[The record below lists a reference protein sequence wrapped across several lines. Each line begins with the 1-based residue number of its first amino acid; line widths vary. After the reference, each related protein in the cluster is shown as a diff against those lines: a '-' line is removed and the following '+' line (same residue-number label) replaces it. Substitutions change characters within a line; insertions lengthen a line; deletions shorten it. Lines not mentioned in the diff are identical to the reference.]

1 MRGLKKKLIATIASV
16 AVLAGAFTIIT
27 KSTYAS
33 YDGNE
38 PFLQGGIEFGILA
51 NYINQTSDMET
62 NFFAGKYQ
70 GNGKHNGNTVPS
82 KANGYGEIRIG
93 ELVGELKLRDYDKN
107 KVTID
112 KKYIREV
119 KDKLASIGE
128 YAESVV
134 NKSDYKIPDIP
145 ENTVTNNYYIDISGV
160 DKDVVY
166 VNMDRAMEAVTKGTL
181 SNGAINFTMR
191 KDQTIV
197 LNVTENLELY
207 LPRYIINIKDGSLPK
222 DELAANVIWNM
233 PYLNNLKLESN
244 NMDATVIAPKAL
256 VNLAATAEGWLVCDQ
271 VVCNNGEWHM
281 IYKGFG
287 KTTKAPTA
295 TPMKEPTKEPA
306 KTPKATPTEEPTKA
320 PVKTPSVTSTSEPT
334 KEPTKAPTETPEVT
348 PTVETTATPEATA
361 TPTIAATI
369 TPTAV
374 PTATPT
380 TTVAAT
386 ATPTVEPTATPTI
399 APTTTAVAT
408 ATPTPVT
415 TVTPVPTMA
424 PTATPFAT
432 PTVVPT
438 ATPFVTPTVAPA
450 ATSSVMP
457 SNVPSV
463 TPTAVP
469 TGTPFATP
477 TVVPTGTPFATP
489 TVVPAGTPTATP
501 NDAGATATPAS
512 SASAAT
518 PTATSTWSA
527 VTPTPTVAAT
537 ATPEGP
543 TATPTANTTA
553 TPTVTNTPATVTEAP
568 TATPTA
574 DAATAT
580 PTADTVTASPSVTPD
595 ESMDP
600 ATTPTPTT
608 KKAGIKDNDTDSHS
622 GTTTISDDN
631 TPLSSASAAK
641 KSSASKKTSIVDDN
655 VPLSDSAPATGDE
668 TNLFIPILAM
678 GASVL
683 AIMLILTLRKKSE

>member
-145 ENTVTNNYYIDISGV
+145 ENTVTNNYYIDISAV

-295 TPMKEPTKEPA
+295 TPTKEPTKEPA

-348 PTVETTATPEATA
+348 PTVEPTATPEATA

-374 PTATPT
+374 STATPT

-399 APTTTAVAT
+399 APTATPTVTAVA
-408 ATPTPVT
+408 
-415 TVTPVPTMA
+415 
-424 PTATPFAT
+424 TATPFAT

-438 ATPFVTPTVAPA
+438 ATPFVTPTVAPT

-463 TPTAVP
+463 TPT
-469 TGTPFATP
+469 
-477 TVVPTGTPFATP
+477 VVPTGTPFATP
-489 TVVPAGTPTATP
+489 AVVPAGTPTATP
-501 NDAGATATPAS
+501 NDAG
-512 SASAAT
+512 
-518 PTATSTWSA
+518 
-527 VTPTPTVAAT
+527 AT

-608 KKAGIKDNDTDSHS
+608 KTAGIKDNDTDSHS

>member
-1 MRGLKKKLIATIASV
+1 MRGLKKKLIAAIASV

-134 NKSDYKIPDIP
+134 NKSDYKIPDIL

-295 TPMKEPTKEPA
+295 TPTKEPTKEPA

-348 PTVETTATPEATA
+348 PTVEPTATPEATA

-399 APTTTAVAT
+399 APTATPTVTAVA
-408 ATPTPVT
+408 
-415 TVTPVPTMA
+415 
-424 PTATPFAT
+424 TATPFAT

-438 ATPFVTPTVAPA
+438 ATPFVTPTVAPT

-463 TPTAVP
+463 TPTA
-469 TGTPFATP
+469 
-477 TVVPTGTPFATP
+477 VPTGTPFATP

-553 TPTVTNTPATVTEAP
+553 TPIVTNTPATVTEAP

-608 KKAGIKDNDTDSHS
+608 KTAGIKDNDTDSHS
-622 GTTTISDDN
+622 GTTTISDDD

>member
-295 TPMKEPTKEPA
+295 TPTKEPTKEPA

-334 KEPTKAPTETPEVT
+334 KEPTKAPTETPKVT
-348 PTVETTATPEATA
+348 STVEPTATPEATA

-399 APTTTAVAT
+399 APTATPTVTAVA
-408 ATPTPVT
+408 
-415 TVTPVPTMA
+415 
-424 PTATPFAT
+424 TATPFAT

-438 ATPFVTPTVAPA
+438 ATPFVTPTVAPT

-463 TPTAVP
+463 TPTA
-469 TGTPFATP
+469 
-477 TVVPTGTPFATP
+477 VPTGTPFATP

-553 TPTVTNTPATVTEAP
+553 TPTVANTPATVTEAP

-608 KKAGIKDNDTDSHS
+608 KTAGIKDNDTDSHS
-622 GTTTISDDN
+622 GTTTISDDD

>member
-145 ENTVTNNYYIDISGV
+145 ENTVTYYIDISAV

-295 TPMKEPTKEPA
+295 TPTKEPTKEPA

-334 KEPTKAPTETPEVT
+334 KEPTKAPTETPKVT
-348 PTVETTATPEATA
+348 PTVEPTATPEATA

-399 APTTTAVAT
+399 APTATPTVTAVA
-408 ATPTPVT
+408 
-415 TVTPVPTMA
+415 
-424 PTATPFAT
+424 TATPFAT

-438 ATPFVTPTVAPA
+438 ATPFVTPTVAPT

-477 TVVPTGTPFATP
+477 TVVP
-489 TVVPAGTPTATP
+489 AGTPTVTP
-501 NDAGATATPAS
+501 NDAG
-512 SASAAT
+512 
-518 PTATSTWSA
+518 
-527 VTPTPTVAAT
+527 AT

-608 KKAGIKDNDTDSHS
+608 KTAGIKDNDTDSHS

>member
-51 NYINQTSDMET
+51 NYINQTSDMAT

-145 ENTVTNNYYIDISGV
+145 ENTVTNNYYIDISAV

-295 TPMKEPTKEPA
+295 TPTKEPTKEPA

-334 KEPTKAPTETPEVT
+334 KEPTKAPTETPKVT
-348 PTVETTATPEATA
+348 PTVEPTATPEATA

-399 APTTTAVAT
+399 APTATPTVTAGAT
-408 ATPTPVT
+408 ATT
-415 TVTPVPTMA
+415 
-424 PTATPFAT
+424 FAT

-438 ATPFVTPTVAPA
+438 ATPFVTPTVAPT

-477 TVVPTGTPFATP
+477 TVVP
-489 TVVPAGTPTATP
+489 AGTPTVTP
-501 NDAGATATPAS
+501 NDAGATAK
-512 SASAAT
+512 
-518 PTATSTWSA
+518 
-527 VTPTPTVAAT
+527 
-537 ATPEGP
+537 PEGP

-608 KKAGIKDNDTDSHS
+608 KTAGIKDNDTDSHS

>member
-295 TPMKEPTKEPA
+295 TPTKEPTKEPA

-348 PTVETTATPEATA
+348 PTVEPTATPEATA

-374 PTATPT
+374 STATPT

-399 APTTTAVAT
+399 APTATPTVTAVA
-408 ATPTPVT
+408 
-415 TVTPVPTMA
+415 
-424 PTATPFAT
+424 TATPFAT

-438 ATPFVTPTVAPA
+438 ATPFVTPTVAPT

-477 TVVPTGTPFATP
+477 TVVP
-489 TVVPAGTPTATP
+489 AGTPTVTP
-501 NDAGATATPAS
+501 NDAG
-512 SASAAT
+512 
-518 PTATSTWSA
+518 
-527 VTPTPTVAAT
+527 AT

-608 KKAGIKDNDTDSHS
+608 KTAGIKDNDTDSHS

>member
-1 MRGLKKKLIATIASV
+1 MRGLKKKLIAAIASV

-145 ENTVTNNYYIDISGV
+145 ENTVTNNYYIDISAV
-160 DKDVVY
+160 DIDVVY

-295 TPMKEPTKEPA
+295 TPTKEPTKEPA

-348 PTVETTATPEATA
+348 PTVEPTATPEATA

-374 PTATPT
+374 STATPT

-399 APTTTAVAT
+399 APTATPTVTAVA
-408 ATPTPVT
+408 
-415 TVTPVPTMA
+415 
-424 PTATPFAT
+424 TATPFAT

-438 ATPFVTPTVAPA
+438 ATPFVTPTVAPT

-463 TPTAVP
+463 TPT
-469 TGTPFATP
+469 
-477 TVVPTGTPFATP
+477 VVPTGTPFATP
-489 TVVPAGTPTATP
+489 AVVPAGTPTATP

-518 PTATSTWSA
+518 PTATSMWSA
-527 VTPTPTVAAT
+527 VTPTPTV
-537 ATPEGP
+537 
-543 TATPTANTTA
+543 
-553 TPTVTNTPATVTEAP
+553 
-568 TATPTA
+568 
-574 DAATAT
+574 AATAT

-608 KKAGIKDNDTDSHS
+608 KTAGIKDNDTDSHS

>member
-145 ENTVTNNYYIDISGV
+145 ENTVTNNYYIDISAV

-295 TPMKEPTKEPA
+295 TPTKEPTKEPA

-348 PTVETTATPEATA
+348 PTVEPTATPEATA

-374 PTATPT
+374 STATPT

-399 APTTTAVAT
+399 APTATPTVTAVA
-408 ATPTPVT
+408 
-415 TVTPVPTMA
+415 
-424 PTATPFAT
+424 TATPFAT

-438 ATPFVTPTVAPA
+438 ATPFVTPTVAPT

-477 TVVPTGTPFATP
+477 TVVP
-489 TVVPAGTPTATP
+489 AGTPTATP
-501 NDAGATATPAS
+501 NDAG
-512 SASAAT
+512 
-518 PTATSTWSA
+518 
-527 VTPTPTVAAT
+527 AT

-608 KKAGIKDNDTDSHS
+608 KTAGIKDNDTDSHS

-683 AIMLILTLRKKSE
+683 AIMLMLTLRKKSE

>member
-145 ENTVTNNYYIDISGV
+145 ENTVTNNYYIDISAV

-166 VNMDRAMEAVTKGTL
+166 VNMDRAMEAVTKGIL

-295 TPMKEPTKEPA
+295 TPTKEPTKEPA

-334 KEPTKAPTETPEVT
+334 KEPTKAPTETPKVT
-348 PTVETTATPEATA
+348 PTVEPTATPEATA

-399 APTTTAVAT
+399 APTATPTVTAVA
-408 ATPTPVT
+408 
-415 TVTPVPTMA
+415 
-424 PTATPFAT
+424 TATPFAT

-438 ATPFVTPTVAPA
+438 ATPFVTPTVAPT

-477 TVVPTGTPFATP
+477 TVVP
-489 TVVPAGTPTATP
+489 AGTPTVTP
-501 NDAGATATPAS
+501 NDAG
-512 SASAAT
+512 
-518 PTATSTWSA
+518 
-527 VTPTPTVAAT
+527 AT

-608 KKAGIKDNDTDSHS
+608 KTAGIKDNDTDSHS

>member
-295 TPMKEPTKEPA
+295 TPTKEPTKEPA

-334 KEPTKAPTETPEVT
+334 KEPTKAPTETPKVT
-348 PTVETTATPEATA
+348 PTVEPTATPEATA

-399 APTTTAVAT
+399 APTATPTVTAVA
-408 ATPTPVT
+408 
-415 TVTPVPTMA
+415 
-424 PTATPFAT
+424 TATPFAT

-438 ATPFVTPTVAPA
+438 ATPFVTPTVAPT

-477 TVVPTGTPFATP
+477 TVVP
-489 TVVPAGTPTATP
+489 AGTPTVTP
-501 NDAGATATPAS
+501 NDAG
-512 SASAAT
+512 
-518 PTATSTWSA
+518 
-527 VTPTPTVAAT
+527 AT

-608 KKAGIKDNDTDSHS
+608 KTAGIKDNDTDSHS

>member
-1 MRGLKKKLIATIASV
+1 MRGLKKKLIVTIASV

-399 APTTTAVAT
+399 APTATPTVTAVA
-408 ATPTPVT
+408 
-415 TVTPVPTMA
+415 
-424 PTATPFAT
+424 TATPFAT

-438 ATPFVTPTVAPA
+438 ATPFVTPTVAPT

-463 TPTAVP
+463 
-469 TGTPFATP
+469 TP

>member
-145 ENTVTNNYYIDISGV
+145 ENTVTNNYYIDISAV

-295 TPMKEPTKEPA
+295 TPTKEPTKEPA

-334 KEPTKAPTETPEVT
+334 KEPTKAPTETPKVT
-348 PTVETTATPEATA
+348 PTVEPTATPEATA

-399 APTTTAVAT
+399 APT
-408 ATPTPVT
+408 ATPTVT
-415 TVTPVPTMA
+415 AV
-424 PTATPFAT
+424 PTATPYAT

-438 ATPFVTPTVAPA
+438 ATPFVTPTVAPT

-477 TVVPTGTPFATP
+477 TVVP
-489 TVVPAGTPTATP
+489 AGTPTVTP
-501 NDAGATATPAS
+501 NDAG
-512 SASAAT
+512 
-518 PTATSTWSA
+518 
-527 VTPTPTVAAT
+527 AT

-608 KKAGIKDNDTDSHS
+608 KTAGIKDNDTDSHS

>member
-181 SNGAINFTMR
+181 SNGAINFTMC

-295 TPMKEPTKEPA
+295 TPTKEPTKEPA

-334 KEPTKAPTETPEVT
+334 KEPTKAPTETPKVT
-348 PTVETTATPEATA
+348 STVEPTATPEATA

-399 APTTTAVAT
+399 APTATPTVTAVA
-408 ATPTPVT
+408 
-415 TVTPVPTMA
+415 
-424 PTATPFAT
+424 TATPFAT

-438 ATPFVTPTVAPA
+438 ATPFVTPTVAPT

-463 TPTAVP
+463 TPTA
-469 TGTPFATP
+469 
-477 TVVPTGTPFATP
+477 VPTGTPFATP

-608 KKAGIKDNDTDSHS
+608 KTAGIKDNDTDSHS
-622 GTTTISDDN
+622 GTTTISDDD

>member
-1 MRGLKKKLIATIASV
+1 MRGLKKKLIAAIASV

-295 TPMKEPTKEPA
+295 TPTK
-306 KTPKATPTEEPTKA
+306 
-320 PVKTPSVTSTSEPT
+320 EPT

-348 PTVETTATPEATA
+348 PTVEPTATPEATA

-399 APTTTAVAT
+399 APTATPTVTAVA
-408 ATPTPVT
+408 
-415 TVTPVPTMA
+415 
-424 PTATPFAT
+424 TATPFAT

-438 ATPFVTPTVAPA
+438 ATPFVTPTVAPT

-463 TPTAVP
+463 
-469 TGTPFATP
+469 TP

-489 TVVPAGTPTATP
+489 TVVPAGTPTVTP
-501 NDAGATATPAS
+501 NDAG
-512 SASAAT
+512 
-518 PTATSTWSA
+518 
-527 VTPTPTVAAT
+527 AT

-608 KKAGIKDNDTDSHS
+608 KTAGIKDNDTDSHS

>member
-70 GNGKHNGNTVPS
+70 GNGKYNGNTVPS

-145 ENTVTNNYYIDISGV
+145 ENTVTNNYYIDISAV

-295 TPMKEPTKEPA
+295 TPTKEPTKEPA

-334 KEPTKAPTETPEVT
+334 KEPTKAPTETPKVT
-348 PTVETTATPEATA
+348 PTVEPTATPEATA

-399 APTTTAVAT
+399 APTATPTVTAVA
-408 ATPTPVT
+408 
-415 TVTPVPTMA
+415 
-424 PTATPFAT
+424 TATPFAT

-438 ATPFVTPTVAPA
+438 ATPFVTPTVAPT

-477 TVVPTGTPFATP
+477 TVVP
-489 TVVPAGTPTATP
+489 AGTPTVTP
-501 NDAGATATPAS
+501 NDAG
-512 SASAAT
+512 
-518 PTATSTWSA
+518 
-527 VTPTPTVAAT
+527 AT

-608 KKAGIKDNDTDSHS
+608 KTAGIKDNDTDSHS

>member
-145 ENTVTNNYYIDISGV
+145 ENTVTNNYYIDISAV

-295 TPMKEPTKEPA
+295 TPTKEPTKEPA

-334 KEPTKAPTETPEVT
+334 KEPTKAPTETPKVT
-348 PTVETTATPEATA
+348 PTVEPTATPEATA

-399 APTTTAVAT
+399 APTATPTVTAVA
-408 ATPTPVT
+408 
-415 TVTPVPTMA
+415 
-424 PTATPFAT
+424 TATPFAT

-438 ATPFVTPTVAPA
+438 ATPFVTPTVAPT

-457 SNVPSV
+457 SSVPSV

-477 TVVPTGTPFATP
+477 TVVP
-489 TVVPAGTPTATP
+489 AGTPTVTP
-501 NDAGATATPAS
+501 NDAG
-512 SASAAT
+512 
-518 PTATSTWSA
+518 
-527 VTPTPTVAAT
+527 AT

-608 KKAGIKDNDTDSHS
+608 KTAGIKDNDTDSHS

>member
-295 TPMKEPTKEPA
+295 TPTKEPTKEPA

-320 PVKTPSVTSTSEPT
+320 PVKTPSVTSTSKPT

-348 PTVETTATPEATA
+348 PKVEPTATPEATA

-399 APTTTAVAT
+399 APTATPTVTAVA
-408 ATPTPVT
+408 
-415 TVTPVPTMA
+415 
-424 PTATPFAT
+424 TATPFAT

-438 ATPFVTPTVAPA
+438 ATPA
-450 ATSSVMP
+450 
-457 SNVPSV
+457 
-463 TPTAVP
+463 
-469 TGTPFATP
+469 
-477 TVVPTGTPFATP
+477 
-489 TVVPAGTPTATP
+489 VVPAGTPTVTP
-501 NDAGATATPAS
+501 NDAG
-512 SASAAT
+512 
-518 PTATSTWSA
+518 
-527 VTPTPTVAAT
+527 AT

-608 KKAGIKDNDTDSHS
+608 KTAGIKDNDTDSHS
-622 GTTTISDDN
+622 GTTTISDDD

>member
-93 ELVGELKLRDYDKN
+93 ELIGELKLRDYDKN

-295 TPMKEPTKEPA
+295 TPTKEPTKEPA

-320 PVKTPSVTSTSEPT
+320 PVKIPSVTSTSEPT

-348 PTVETTATPEATA
+348 PTVEPTATPEATA

-399 APTTTAVAT
+399 APTATPTVTAVA
-408 ATPTPVT
+408 
-415 TVTPVPTMA
+415 
-424 PTATPFAT
+424 TATPFAT

-438 ATPFVTPTVAPA
+438 ATPFVTPTVAPT

-463 TPTAVP
+463 TPT
-469 TGTPFATP
+469 
-477 TVVPTGTPFATP
+477 VVPTGTPFATP
-489 TVVPAGTPTATP
+489 AVVPAGTPTATP

-512 SASAAT
+512 SASA
-518 PTATSTWSA
+518 
-527 VTPTPTVAAT
+527 
-537 ATPEGP
+537 
-543 TATPTANTTA
+543 ATPTANTTA

-608 KKAGIKDNDTDSHS
+608 KTEGIKDNDTDSHS

>member
-145 ENTVTNNYYIDISGV
+145 ENTVTNNYYIDISAV

-295 TPMKEPTKEPA
+295 TPTKEPTKEPA

-334 KEPTKAPTETPEVT
+334 KEPTKAPTETPKVT
-348 PTVETTATPEATA
+348 PTVEPTATPEATA

-399 APTTTAVAT
+399 APTATPTVTAVA
-408 ATPTPVT
+408 
-415 TVTPVPTMA
+415 
-424 PTATPFAT
+424 TATPFAT

-438 ATPFVTPTVAPA
+438 ATPFVTPTVAPT

-477 TVVPTGTPFATP
+477 TVVPVGTP
-489 TVVPAGTPTATP
+489 TVTP
-501 NDAGATATPAS
+501 NDAG
-512 SASAAT
+512 
-518 PTATSTWSA
+518 
-527 VTPTPTVAAT
+527 AT

-608 KKAGIKDNDTDSHS
+608 KTAGIKDNDTDSHS

>member
-1 MRGLKKKLIATIASV
+1 MGGLKKKLIATIASV

-145 ENTVTNNYYIDISGV
+145 ENTVTNNYYIDISAV

-295 TPMKEPTKEPA
+295 TPTKEPTKEPA

-334 KEPTKAPTETPEVT
+334 KEPTKAPTETPKVT
-348 PTVETTATPEATA
+348 PTVEPTATPEATA

-399 APTTTAVAT
+399 APTATPTVTAVA
-408 ATPTPVT
+408 
-415 TVTPVPTMA
+415 
-424 PTATPFAT
+424 TATPFAT

-438 ATPFVTPTVAPA
+438 ATPFVTPTVAPT

-477 TVVPTGTPFATP
+477 TVVP
-489 TVVPAGTPTATP
+489 AGTPTVTP
-501 NDAGATATPAS
+501 NDAG
-512 SASAAT
+512 
-518 PTATSTWSA
+518 
-527 VTPTPTVAAT
+527 AT

-608 KKAGIKDNDTDSHS
+608 KTAGIKDNDTDSHS

>member
-1 MRGLKKKLIATIASV
+1 MRGLKKKLIAAIASV

-295 TPMKEPTKEPA
+295 TPTKEPTKEPA

-348 PTVETTATPEATA
+348 PTVEPTATPE
-361 TPTIAATI
+361 
-369 TPTAV
+369 
-374 PTATPT
+374 
-380 TTVAAT
+380 AT

-399 APTTTAVAT
+399 APTATPTVTAVA
-408 ATPTPVT
+408 
-415 TVTPVPTMA
+415 
-424 PTATPFAT
+424 TATPFAT

-438 ATPFVTPTVAPA
+438 ATPFVTPTVAPT

-477 TVVPTGTPFATP
+477 TVVP
-489 TVVPAGTPTATP
+489 AGTPTVTP
-501 NDAGATATPAS
+501 NDAG
-512 SASAAT
+512 
-518 PTATSTWSA
+518 
-527 VTPTPTVAAT
+527 AT

-574 DAATAT
+574 DVATAT

-608 KKAGIKDNDTDSHS
+608 KTAGIKDNDTDSHS
-622 GTTTISDDN
+622 GTTTISDDD

>member
-145 ENTVTNNYYIDISGV
+145 ENTVTNNYYIDISAV

-295 TPMKEPTKEPA
+295 TPTKEPTKEPA

-334 KEPTKAPTETPEVT
+334 KEPTKAPTETPKVT
-348 PTVETTATPEATA
+348 PTVEPTATPEATA

-399 APTTTAVAT
+399 APTATPTVTAVA
-408 ATPTPVT
+408 
-415 TVTPVPTMA
+415 
-424 PTATPFAT
+424 TATPFAT

-438 ATPFVTPTVAPA
+438 ATPFVTPTVAPT

-477 TVVPTGTPFATP
+477 TVVPAVTP
-489 TVVPAGTPTATP
+489 TVTP
-501 NDAGATATPAS
+501 NDAG
-512 SASAAT
+512 
-518 PTATSTWSA
+518 
-527 VTPTPTVAAT
+527 AT

-608 KKAGIKDNDTDSHS
+608 KTAGIKDNDTDSHS

>member
-1 MRGLKKKLIATIASV
+1 MRGLKKKLIAAIASV

-295 TPMKEPTKEPA
+295 TPTK
-306 KTPKATPTEEPTKA
+306 
-320 PVKTPSVTSTSEPT
+320 EPT
-334 KEPTKAPTETPEVT
+334 KEPTKAPTETPKVT
-348 PTVETTATPEATA
+348 PTVEPTATPEATA

-399 APTTTAVAT
+399 APTATPTVTAVA
-408 ATPTPVT
+408 
-415 TVTPVPTMA
+415 
-424 PTATPFAT
+424 TATPFAT

-438 ATPFVTPTVAPA
+438 ATPFVTPTVAPT

-463 TPTAVP
+463 TPTA
-469 TGTPFATP
+469 
-477 TVVPTGTPFATP
+477 VPTGTPFATP

-574 DAATAT
+574 D
-580 PTADTVTASPSVTPD
+580 TVTASPSVTPD

-608 KKAGIKDNDTDSHS
+608 KTAGIKDNDTDSHS
-622 GTTTISDDN
+622 GTTTISDDD

>member
-145 ENTVTNNYYIDISGV
+145 ENTVTNNYYIDISAV

-295 TPMKEPTKEPA
+295 TPTKEPTKEPA

-334 KEPTKAPTETPEVT
+334 KEPTKAPTETPKVT
-348 PTVETTATPEATA
+348 PTVEPTATPEATA

-386 ATPTVEPTATPTI
+386 ATPTVEPTATRTI
-399 APTTTAVAT
+399 APTATPTVTAVA
-408 ATPTPVT
+408 
-415 TVTPVPTMA
+415 
-424 PTATPFAT
+424 TATPFAT

-438 ATPFVTPTVAPA
+438 ATPFVTPTVAPT

-477 TVVPTGTPFATP
+477 TVVP
-489 TVVPAGTPTATP
+489 AGTPTVTP
-501 NDAGATATPAS
+501 NDAG
-512 SASAAT
+512 
-518 PTATSTWSA
+518 
-527 VTPTPTVAAT
+527 AT

-608 KKAGIKDNDTDSHS
+608 KTAGIKDNDTDSHS

>member
-1 MRGLKKKLIATIASV
+1 MRGLKKKLIAAIASV

-295 TPMKEPTKEPA
+295 TPTKEPTKEPA

-348 PTVETTATPEATA
+348 PTVEPTATPEATA

-374 PTATPT
+374 STATPT

-399 APTTTAVAT
+399 APTATPTVTAVA
-408 ATPTPVT
+408 
-415 TVTPVPTMA
+415 
-424 PTATPFAT
+424 TATPFAT

-438 ATPFVTPTVAPA
+438 ATPFVTPTVAPT

-477 TVVPTGTPFATP
+477 TVVP
-489 TVVPAGTPTATP
+489 AGTPTATP
-501 NDAGATATPAS
+501 NDAG
-512 SASAAT
+512 
-518 PTATSTWSA
+518 
-527 VTPTPTVAAT
+527 AT

-608 KKAGIKDNDTDSHS
+608 KTAGIKDNDTDSHS

>member
-348 PTVETTATPEATA
+348 PTVETTATP
-361 TPTIAATI
+361 
-369 TPTAV
+369 
-374 PTATPT
+374 
-380 TTVAAT
+380 
-386 ATPTVEPTATPTI
+386 
-399 APTTTAVAT
+399 
-408 ATPTPVT
+408 TPVT

>member
-145 ENTVTNNYYIDISGV
+145 ENTVTNNYYIDISAV

-295 TPMKEPTKEPA
+295 TPTKEPTKEPA

-334 KEPTKAPTETPEVT
+334 KEPTKAPTETPKVT
-348 PTVETTATPEATA
+348 PTVEPTATPEATA

-399 APTTTAVAT
+399 APT
-408 ATPTPVT
+408 
-415 TVTPVPTMA
+415 
-424 PTATPFAT
+424 
-432 PTVVPT
+432 
-438 ATPFVTPTVAPA
+438 
-450 ATSSVMP
+450 
-457 SNVPSV
+457 
-463 TPTAVP
+463 
-469 TGTPFATP
+469 
-477 TVVPTGTPFATP
+477 ATP
-489 TVVPAGTPTATP
+489 TVVPAGTPTVTP
-501 NDAGATATPAS
+501 NDAG
-512 SASAAT
+512 
-518 PTATSTWSA
+518 
-527 VTPTPTVAAT
+527 AT

-608 KKAGIKDNDTDSHS
+608 KTAGIKDNDTDSHS

>member
-295 TPMKEPTKEPA
+295 TPTKEPTKEPA

-334 KEPTKAPTETPEVT
+334 KEPTEAPTETPEVT
-348 PTVETTATPEATA
+348 PTVEPTATPEATA

-399 APTTTAVAT
+399 APTATPTVTAVA
-408 ATPTPVT
+408 
-415 TVTPVPTMA
+415 
-424 PTATPFAT
+424 TATPFAT

-438 ATPFVTPTVAPA
+438 ATPFVTPTVAPT

-477 TVVPTGTPFATP
+477 TVVP
-489 TVVPAGTPTATP
+489 AGTPTVTP
-501 NDAGATATPAS
+501 NDAG
-512 SASAAT
+512 
-518 PTATSTWSA
+518 
-527 VTPTPTVAAT
+527 AT

-608 KKAGIKDNDTDSHS
+608 KTAGIRDNDTDSHS
-622 GTTTISDDN
+622 GTTTISDDD

-668 TNLFIPILAM
+668 TNLFIPILVM

>member
-145 ENTVTNNYYIDISGV
+145 ENTVTNNYYIDISAV

-295 TPMKEPTKEPA
+295 TPTKEPTKEPA

-334 KEPTKAPTETPEVT
+334 KEPTKAPTETPKVT
-348 PTVETTATPEATA
+348 PTVEPTATPEATA

-399 APTTTAVAT
+399 APTATPTVTAVA
-408 ATPTPVT
+408 
-415 TVTPVPTMA
+415 
-424 PTATPFAT
+424 TATPFAT

-438 ATPFVTPTVAPA
+438 ATPFVTPTVAPT

-477 TVVPTGTPFATP
+477 TVVP
-489 TVVPAGTPTATP
+489 AGTPTVTP
-501 NDAGATATPAS
+501 NDAG
-512 SASAAT
+512 
-518 PTATSTWSA
+518 
-527 VTPTPTVAAT
+527 AT

-608 KKAGIKDNDTDSHS
+608 KTAGIKDKDTDSHS

>member
-145 ENTVTNNYYIDISGV
+145 ENTVTNNYYIDISAV

-295 TPMKEPTKEPA
+295 TPTKEPTKEPA

-334 KEPTKAPTETPEVT
+334 KEPTKAPTETPKVT
-348 PTVETTATPEATA
+348 PTVEPTATPEATA

-399 APTTTAVAT
+399 APTATPTVTAVA
-408 ATPTPVT
+408 
-415 TVTPVPTMA
+415 
-424 PTATPFAT
+424 TATPFAT

-438 ATPFVTPTVAPA
+438 ATPFVTPTVAPT

-477 TVVPTGTPFATP
+477 TVVP
-489 TVVPAGTPTATP
+489 AGTPTVTP
-501 NDAGATATPAS
+501 NDAG
-512 SASAAT
+512 
-518 PTATSTWSA
+518 
-527 VTPTPTVAAT
+527 AT

-580 PTADTVTASPSVTPD
+580 PTADTVTASPSVIPD

-608 KKAGIKDNDTDSHS
+608 KTAGIKDNDTDSHS

>member
-93 ELVGELKLRDYDKN
+93 ELIGELKLRDYDKN

-207 LPRYIINIKDGSLPK
+207 LPRYIINIKDGALPK

-295 TPMKEPTKEPA
+295 TPTKEPTKEPA

-348 PTVETTATPEATA
+348 PTVEPTATPEATV

-386 ATPTVEPTATPTI
+386 VTPTVEPTATPTI
-399 APTTTAVAT
+399 APTATPTVTAVA
-408 ATPTPVT
+408 
-415 TVTPVPTMA
+415 
-424 PTATPFAT
+424 TATPFAT

-438 ATPFVTPTVAPA
+438 ATPFVTPTVAPI

-463 TPTAVP
+463 TPT
-469 TGTPFATP
+469 
-477 TVVPTGTPFATP
+477 VVPTGTPFATP
-489 TVVPAGTPTATP
+489 AVVPAGTPTATP

-518 PTATSTWSA
+518 PTATSMWSA

-580 PTADTVTASPSVTPD
+580 PTADTVTASTSVTPD

-608 KKAGIKDNDTDSHS
+608 KTAGIKDNDTDSHS

-641 KSSASKKTSIVDDN
+641 KCSASKKTSIVDDN

>member
-82 KANGYGEIRIG
+82 KANGYGGIRIG

-145 ENTVTNNYYIDISGV
+145 ENTVTNNYYIDISAV

-295 TPMKEPTKEPA
+295 TPTKEPTKEPA

-334 KEPTKAPTETPEVT
+334 KEPTKAPTETPKVT
-348 PTVETTATPEATA
+348 PTVEPTATPEATA

-399 APTTTAVAT
+399 APT
-408 ATPTPVT
+408 
-415 TVTPVPTMA
+415 
-424 PTATPFAT
+424 
-432 PTVVPT
+432 
-438 ATPFVTPTVAPA
+438 
-450 ATSSVMP
+450 
-457 SNVPSV
+457 
-463 TPTAVP
+463 
-469 TGTPFATP
+469 
-477 TVVPTGTPFATP
+477 ATP
-489 TVVPAGTPTATP
+489 TVVPAGTPTVTP
-501 NDAGATATPAS
+501 NDAG
-512 SASAAT
+512 
-518 PTATSTWSA
+518 
-527 VTPTPTVAAT
+527 AT

-608 KKAGIKDNDTDSHS
+608 KTAGIKDNDTDSHS

>member
-145 ENTVTNNYYIDISGV
+145 ENTVTNNYYIDISAV

-233 PYLNNLKLESN
+233 PYLNNLKLVSN

-295 TPMKEPTKEPA
+295 TPTKEPTKEPA

-334 KEPTKAPTETPEVT
+334 KEPTKAPTETPKVT
-348 PTVETTATPEATA
+348 PTVEPTATPEATA

-399 APTTTAVAT
+399 APTATPTVTAVA
-408 ATPTPVT
+408 
-415 TVTPVPTMA
+415 
-424 PTATPFAT
+424 TATPFAT

-438 ATPFVTPTVAPA
+438 ATPFVTPTVAPT

-477 TVVPTGTPFATP
+477 TVVP
-489 TVVPAGTPTATP
+489 AGTP
-501 NDAGATATPAS
+501 NDAG
-512 SASAAT
+512 
-518 PTATSTWSA
+518 
-527 VTPTPTVAAT
+527 AT

-608 KKAGIKDNDTDSHS
+608 KTAGIKDNDTDSHS

>member
-145 ENTVTNNYYIDISGV
+145 ENTVTNNYYIDISAV

-295 TPMKEPTKEPA
+295 TPTKEPTKEPA

-334 KEPTKAPTETPEVT
+334 KEPTKAPTETPKVT
-348 PTVETTATPEATA
+348 PTVEPTATPEATA

-399 APTTTAVAT
+399 APTATPTVTAVAT
-408 ATPTPVT
+408 P
-415 TVTPVPTMA
+415 
-424 PTATPFAT
+424 TPFAT

-438 ATPFVTPTVAPA
+438 ATPFVTPTVAPT

-477 TVVPTGTPFATP
+477 TVVP
-489 TVVPAGTPTATP
+489 AGTPTVTP
-501 NDAGATATPAS
+501 NDAG
-512 SASAAT
+512 
-518 PTATSTWSA
+518 
-527 VTPTPTVAAT
+527 AT

-608 KKAGIKDNDTDSHS
+608 KTAGIKDNDTDSHS

>member
-145 ENTVTNNYYIDISGV
+145 ENTVTNNYYIDISAV

-295 TPMKEPTKEPA
+295 TPTKEPTKEPA

-334 KEPTKAPTETPEVT
+334 KEPTKAPTETPKVT
-348 PTVETTATPEATA
+348 PTVEPTATPEATA

-399 APTTTAVAT
+399 APTATPTVTAVA
-408 ATPTPVT
+408 
-415 TVTPVPTMA
+415 
-424 PTATPFAT
+424 TATPFAT

-438 ATPFVTPTVAPA
+438 ATPFVTPTVAPT

-457 SNVPSV
+457 SDVPSV

-477 TVVPTGTPFATP
+477 TVVP
-489 TVVPAGTPTATP
+489 AGTPTVTP
-501 NDAGATATPAS
+501 NDAG
-512 SASAAT
+512 
-518 PTATSTWSA
+518 
-527 VTPTPTVAAT
+527 AT

-608 KKAGIKDNDTDSHS
+608 KTAGIKDNDTDSHS

>member
-1 MRGLKKKLIATIASV
+1 MRGLKKKLIAAIASV

-281 IYKGFG
+281 IFKGFG

-295 TPMKEPTKEPA
+295 TPTKEPTKEPA

-320 PVKTPSVTSTSEPT
+320 PVKTPSVTSTLKPT

-348 PTVETTATPEATA
+348 PTVEPTATPEATA

-399 APTTTAVAT
+399 APTATPTVTAVA
-408 ATPTPVT
+408 
-415 TVTPVPTMA
+415 
-424 PTATPFAT
+424 TATPFAT

-438 ATPFVTPTVAPA
+438 ATPFVTPTVAPT

-477 TVVPTGTPFATP
+477 TVVP
-489 TVVPAGTPTATP
+489 AGTPTVTP
-501 NDAGATATPAS
+501 NDAG
-512 SASAAT
+512 
-518 PTATSTWSA
+518 
-527 VTPTPTVAAT
+527 AT

-608 KKAGIKDNDTDSHS
+608 KTAGIKDNDTDSHS
-622 GTTTISDDN
+622 GTTTISDDD

>member
-295 TPMKEPTKEPA
+295 TPTKEPTKEPA

-348 PTVETTATPEATA
+348 PTVEPTATPEATA

-374 PTATPT
+374 PIATPT

-399 APTTTAVAT
+399 APTATPTVTAVA
-408 ATPTPVT
+408 
-415 TVTPVPTMA
+415 
-424 PTATPFAT
+424 TATPFAT

-438 ATPFVTPTVAPA
+438 ATPFVTPTVAPT

-463 TPTAVP
+463 TPTA
-469 TGTPFATP
+469 
-477 TVVPTGTPFATP
+477 VPTGTPFATP

-553 TPTVTNTPATVTEAP
+553 TPTVTNTPATVTEAA

-580 PTADTVTASPSVTPD
+580 PTADTVAASPSVTPD

-608 KKAGIKDNDTDSHS
+608 KTAGIKDNDTDSHS

>member
-145 ENTVTNNYYIDISGV
+145 ENTVTNNYYIDISAV

-295 TPMKEPTKEPA
+295 TPTKEPTKEPA

-334 KEPTKAPTETPEVT
+334 KEPTKAPTETPKVT
-348 PTVETTATPEATA
+348 PTVEPTATPEATA

-399 APTTTAVAT
+399 APTATPTVTAVA
-408 ATPTPVT
+408 
-415 TVTPVPTMA
+415 
-424 PTATPFAT
+424 TATPFAT

-438 ATPFVTPTVAPA
+438 ATPFVTPTVAPT

-477 TVVPTGTPFATP
+477 TV
-489 TVVPAGTPTATP
+489 TP
-501 NDAGATATPAS
+501 NDAG
-512 SASAAT
+512 
-518 PTATSTWSA
+518 
-527 VTPTPTVAAT
+527 AT

-608 KKAGIKDNDTDSHS
+608 KTAGIKDNDTDSHS

>member
-1 MRGLKKKLIATIASV
+1 MRGLKKKLIDTIASV

-145 ENTVTNNYYIDISGV
+145 ENTVTNNYYIDISAV

-295 TPMKEPTKEPA
+295 TPTKEPTKEPA

-334 KEPTKAPTETPEVT
+334 KEPTKAPTETPKVT
-348 PTVETTATPEATA
+348 PTVEPTATPEATA

-399 APTTTAVAT
+399 APTATPTVTAVA
-408 ATPTPVT
+408 
-415 TVTPVPTMA
+415 
-424 PTATPFAT
+424 TATPFAT

-438 ATPFVTPTVAPA
+438 ATPFVTPTVAPT

-477 TVVPTGTPFATP
+477 TVVP
-489 TVVPAGTPTATP
+489 AGTPTVTP
-501 NDAGATATPAS
+501 NDAG
-512 SASAAT
+512 
-518 PTATSTWSA
+518 
-527 VTPTPTVAAT
+527 AT

-608 KKAGIKDNDTDSHS
+608 KTAGIKDNDTDSHS

>member
-1 MRGLKKKLIATIASV
+1 MRGLKKKLIAAIASV

-295 TPMKEPTKEPA
+295 TPTKEPTKEPA

-348 PTVETTATPEATA
+348 PTVEPTATPEATA

-399 APTTTAVAT
+399 APTATPTVTAVA
-408 ATPTPVT
+408 
-415 TVTPVPTMA
+415 
-424 PTATPFAT
+424 TATPFAT

-438 ATPFVTPTVAPA
+438 ATPFVTPTVAPT

-477 TVVPTGTPFATP
+477 TVVP
-489 TVVPAGTPTATP
+489 AGTPTVTP
-501 NDAGATATPAS
+501 NDAG
-512 SASAAT
+512 
-518 PTATSTWSA
+518 
-527 VTPTPTVAAT
+527 AT

-608 KKAGIKDNDTDSHS
+608 KTAGIKDNDTDSHS